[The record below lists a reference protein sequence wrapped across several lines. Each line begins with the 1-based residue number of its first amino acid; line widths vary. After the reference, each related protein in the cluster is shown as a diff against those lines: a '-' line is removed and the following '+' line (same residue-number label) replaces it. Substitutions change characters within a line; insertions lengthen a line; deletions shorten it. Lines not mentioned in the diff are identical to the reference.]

1 MTSKGTTPDTS
12 ASDTDPDTASVASG
26 DSDKSKS
33 DYKDDSSD
41 TSSNSDRDN
50 DSNDDDDDE
59 EEEEEEE
66 ESEDISD
73 DSHLIWSG
81 PGRKVPIVSFSAD
94 ALFTKIKGLYHMGDK
109 YHLAYKMVKTECRLI
124 RQVLSKHGFHEAH
137 PNSSDFNLMWTGS
150 HVKPFTLR
158 SLTEFQKV
166 NHFPRSYELT
176 RKDRLYKNIQRMQHS
191 KGMKHFD
198 FIPQS
203 FVTPSEFDEFHSAH
217 MKDKSTWIV
226 KPIASSRGRGIFLI
240 NHPQQLP
247 LDETLLVA
255 RYIHNPLCI
264 DGFKFDLRLYV
275 AVTSYDPVRIYIYEE
290 GLTRFAT
297 VQYEKSAKSIR
308 NTCMHLTNYS
318 LNKKSSDY
326 VRCDDPNIE
335 DYGNKW
341 SLGAMLRYIKK
352 QGRDVTALMSR
363 IQDVVIKTIL
373 AGELPIATACK
384 MFMPNRGNC
393 FELYGFDILVDD
405 NLKAWLLEVNLSP
418 SLACDAPLDMK
429 IKANMIADLFTL
441 TGFVAHDPMMRKTQ
455 QSKRNQELAASSA
468 LRQQKERVGSEFRD
482 DSKEKD
488 IQRADRITKRTTA
501 RRQRPQ
507 SAGSVNMKNFSS
519 VNSRPSSSSGPRSKD
534 DNRLTGEEAR
544 IVRETKEECSRR
556 GGWVRV
562 FPSPES
568 WEKYSNFLE
577 SRTTHNEMLHRRLYP
592 DSVAAKELQQK
603 SHLNSSQ
610 AVTLQMRLAVVNEQM
625 VDLRK
630 DGMMQ
635 YLRKLTTLDNRTER
649 RKVRSNM
656 ARSQKPPSGRIHRQ
670 VKEKTVEKKESNSKS
685 KREPLAQGEL
695 KEEKTRKSSS
705 SSQQQQQKQQQ
716 QQQQQQR
723 TETKT
728 ASSSAKA
735 ENQSSTATAATTT
748 TTTSKTA
755 EAATNSQRNS
765 AASRTETENI
775 GEGDAKTADN
785 VSRSKA
791 DRVHAESEETRQ
803 VLREKPQ
810 PPQKPPLPKVNV
822 VEIIENG
829 GDLSKLQ
836 ARHAFAT
843 YLQRVQLR
851 LIEETSRPHNRSD
864 PGARNDEQMVSAA
877 LWISNE
883 DLVLRFLKRAAGNLQ
898 QPFKVIVPSRKLPIN
913 DRRRILAKQLGDF
926 VHIYSKETEQLQQRR
941 KLEKKYL
948 GRDGDLADGF
958 DEDKFRDF
966 IHVASE
972 SELEEVLTVYTKMNK
987 SASIFL
993 GTSSKSDVRANPSN
1007 ATQGPNQSL
1016 LQRRSSTSEINKVGL
1031 SEKEL
1036 GKADL
1041 EFREHIRP
1049 KSAFIIRD
1057 YKLIDCHSGDSS
1069 GSMTQ
1074 PGKGKTTPANTADI
1088 GYTPVSVAYA
1098 STASI
1103 YSTKT
1108 AKTTVPPP
1116 PTRSRPCSA
1125 KSTQSNTGFSHKG
1138 FSRPSSAVT
1147 VYRDNSGGEIAAR
1160 HFSESSEQ
1168 AIQEALHRLARRQA
1182 ARQYSASSLQNQNL
1196 VTQQYLGQYS
1206 GSTSSLA
1213 DSTTC
1218 PGSLSASRSTSSMS
1232 QRPRTH
1238 SWEGMQSHSTTNV
1251 QGTYPTTA
1259 QNYISRQVMSQEQIS
1274 QTQSQLHDLAKMS
1287 QERMKQQQP
1296 AQNEV
1301 RRPSVSER
1309 SAPSSATTTHSG
1321 SNHSYTKE
1329 GAELAPSD
1337 LAKAYNTVIG
1347 VAPQNNYQPSP
1358 GSYQLQYALQQ
1369 QLQAQQQSRPST
1381 SQLLVQSRPAT
1392 AEKPQEVLND
1402 HTRAK
1407 HQAKIAQAHTNMS
1420 QQFASQQ
1427 QNVLVPKPPIPT
1439 STRKPISVQRM
1450 ARTTH
1455 LDNGYANDRD
1465 FYSSVRY
1472 NTSTGTT
1479 KPVQNV
1485 GYSSTGH
1492 YLTRLANQW
1501 KGGGYSTS
1509 TSKY

>member
-501 RRQRPQ
+501 RKARKDNSDDGSKRQRPQ

-829 GDLSKLQ
+829 GDLSKMQ
-836 ARHAFAT
+836 ARDAFAA
-843 YLQRVQLR
+843 YLARVQNR
-851 LIEETSRPHNRSD
+851 LSEDVQSGRIEGESQTLP
-864 PGARNDEQMVSAA
+864 Q
-877 LWISNE
+877 

-1036 GKADL
+1036 GK
-1041 EFREHIRP
+1041 
-1049 KSAFIIRD
+1049 
-1057 YKLIDCHSGDSS
+1057 
-1069 GSMTQ
+1069 
-1074 PGKGKTTPANTADI
+1074 
-1088 GYTPVSVAYA
+1088 
-1098 STASI
+1098 
-1103 YSTKT
+1103 
-1108 AKTTVPPP
+1108 
-1116 PTRSRPCSA
+1116 
-1125 KSTQSNTGFSHKG
+1125 
-1138 FSRPSSAVT
+1138 
-1147 VYRDNSGGEIAAR
+1147 AAR

-1392 AEKPQEVLND
+1392 AEKPQE
-1402 HTRAK
+1402 
-1407 HQAKIAQAHTNMS
+1407 IAQAHTNMS

-1485 GYSSTGH
+1485 GYSSTG
-1492 YLTRLANQW
+1492 
-1501 KGGGYSTS
+1501 GYSTS

>member
-501 RRQRPQ
+501 RKARKDNSDDGSKRQRPQ

-1036 GKADL
+1036 GK
-1041 EFREHIRP
+1041 
-1049 KSAFIIRD
+1049 
-1057 YKLIDCHSGDSS
+1057 GDSS

-1296 AQNEV
+1296 AQNE
-1301 RRPSVSER
+1301 
-1309 SAPSSATTTHSG
+1309 
-1321 SNHSYTKE
+1321 
-1329 GAELAPSD
+1329 
-1337 LAKAYNTVIG
+1337 
-1347 VAPQNNYQPSP
+1347 
-1358 GSYQLQYALQQ
+1358 
-1369 QLQAQQQSRPST
+1369 
-1381 SQLLVQSRPAT
+1381 
-1392 AEKPQEVLND
+1392 
-1402 HTRAK
+1402 
-1407 HQAKIAQAHTNMS
+1407 IAQAHTNMS

-1485 GYSSTGH
+1485 GYSSTG
-1492 YLTRLANQW
+1492 
-1501 KGGGYSTS
+1501 GYSTS

>member
-468 LRQQKERVGSEFRD
+468 LRQQ
-482 DSKEKD
+482 
-488 IQRADRITKRTTA
+488 
-501 RRQRPQ
+501 RQRPQ

-592 DSVAAKELQQK
+592 DR
-603 SHLNSSQ
+603 
-610 AVTLQMRLAVVNEQM
+610 RLAVVNEQM

-829 GDLSKLQ
+829 GDLSKMQ
-836 ARHAFAT
+836 ARDAFAA
-843 YLQRVQLR
+843 YLARVQNR
-851 LIEETSRPHNRSD
+851 LSEDVQSGRIEGESQTLP
-864 PGARNDEQMVSAA
+864 Q
-877 LWISNE
+877 

-1036 GKADL
+1036 GK
-1041 EFREHIRP
+1041 
-1049 KSAFIIRD
+1049 
-1057 YKLIDCHSGDSS
+1057 
-1069 GSMTQ
+1069 
-1074 PGKGKTTPANTADI
+1074 
-1088 GYTPVSVAYA
+1088 
-1098 STASI
+1098 
-1103 YSTKT
+1103 
-1108 AKTTVPPP
+1108 
-1116 PTRSRPCSA
+1116 
-1125 KSTQSNTGFSHKG
+1125 GFSHKG

-1296 AQNEV
+1296 AQNE
-1301 RRPSVSER
+1301 
-1309 SAPSSATTTHSG
+1309 
-1321 SNHSYTKE
+1321 
-1329 GAELAPSD
+1329 
-1337 LAKAYNTVIG
+1337 
-1347 VAPQNNYQPSP
+1347 
-1358 GSYQLQYALQQ
+1358 
-1369 QLQAQQQSRPST
+1369 
-1381 SQLLVQSRPAT
+1381 
-1392 AEKPQEVLND
+1392 
-1402 HTRAK
+1402 
-1407 HQAKIAQAHTNMS
+1407 IAQAHTNMS

-1485 GYSSTGH
+1485 GYSSTG
-1492 YLTRLANQW
+1492 
-1501 KGGGYSTS
+1501 GYSTS

>member
-501 RRQRPQ
+501 RKARKDNSDDGSKRQRPQ

-1036 GKADL
+1036 GK
-1041 EFREHIRP
+1041 
-1049 KSAFIIRD
+1049 
-1057 YKLIDCHSGDSS
+1057 
-1069 GSMTQ
+1069 
-1074 PGKGKTTPANTADI
+1074 
-1088 GYTPVSVAYA
+1088 
-1098 STASI
+1098 
-1103 YSTKT
+1103 
-1108 AKTTVPPP
+1108 
-1116 PTRSRPCSA
+1116 
-1125 KSTQSNTGFSHKG
+1125 GFSHKG

-1296 AQNEV
+1296 AQNE
-1301 RRPSVSER
+1301 
-1309 SAPSSATTTHSG
+1309 
-1321 SNHSYTKE
+1321 
-1329 GAELAPSD
+1329 
-1337 LAKAYNTVIG
+1337 
-1347 VAPQNNYQPSP
+1347 
-1358 GSYQLQYALQQ
+1358 
-1369 QLQAQQQSRPST
+1369 
-1381 SQLLVQSRPAT
+1381 
-1392 AEKPQEVLND
+1392 
-1402 HTRAK
+1402 
-1407 HQAKIAQAHTNMS
+1407 IAQAHTNMS

-1485 GYSSTGH
+1485 GYSSTG
-1492 YLTRLANQW
+1492 
-1501 KGGGYSTS
+1501 GYSTS

>member
-468 LRQQKERVGSEFRD
+468 LRQQ
-482 DSKEKD
+482 
-488 IQRADRITKRTTA
+488 
-501 RRQRPQ
+501 RQRPQ

-592 DSVAAKELQQK
+592 DR
-603 SHLNSSQ
+603 
-610 AVTLQMRLAVVNEQM
+610 RLAVVNEQM

-829 GDLSKLQ
+829 GDLSKMQ
-836 ARHAFAT
+836 ARDAFAA
-843 YLQRVQLR
+843 YLARVQNR
-851 LIEETSRPHNRSD
+851 LSEDVQSGRIEGESQTLP
-864 PGARNDEQMVSAA
+864 Q
-877 LWISNE
+877 

-1036 GKADL
+1036 GK
-1041 EFREHIRP
+1041 
-1049 KSAFIIRD
+1049 
-1057 YKLIDCHSGDSS
+1057 
-1069 GSMTQ
+1069 
-1074 PGKGKTTPANTADI
+1074 
-1088 GYTPVSVAYA
+1088 
-1098 STASI
+1098 
-1103 YSTKT
+1103 
-1108 AKTTVPPP
+1108 
-1116 PTRSRPCSA
+1116 
-1125 KSTQSNTGFSHKG
+1125 
-1138 FSRPSSAVT
+1138 
-1147 VYRDNSGGEIAAR
+1147 AAR

-1392 AEKPQEVLND
+1392 AEKPQE
-1402 HTRAK
+1402 
-1407 HQAKIAQAHTNMS
+1407 IAQAHTNMS

-1485 GYSSTGH
+1485 GYSSTG
-1492 YLTRLANQW
+1492 
-1501 KGGGYSTS
+1501 GYSTS